1 MTTGRDDEAAPPG
14 TGADAGT
21 ADPASAGGPPGTGAS
36 RAGGARPGEPLW
48 GGRFG
53 TPPAPEARAL
63 GRSLAF
69 DVRLAAQDVEAS
81 VAHARALEA
90 AGLLTAEEA
99 ARLEGALREVGAEIA
114 EGRFAFDPA
123 DEDVHS
129 AIERGVT
136 ERLGELGARLHA
148 GRSRNDL
155 VATDVRLWMRE
166 ASRRVGGLVRMLV
179 RTLLARAREHAGTVM
194 PGTTHGRPAQ
204 VVTLGHQLLA
214 HAWALLRD
222 LGRLED
228 QARRAAASPL
238 GAGALATSTLGLDP
252 AATARRLGFDRSFE
266 NSIDA
271 VSDRDAVQELLAC
284 CAILGTHCSRLAADA
299 IRWSELGWAEVD
311 EAYATGS
318 SMMPQKR
325 NPDVLELARG
335 KAGRLAA
342 AFQSLATVLA
352 GLPLGYHRDLQED
365 KEPLFDA
372 VDTLELVLPA
382 LIGCLGTLR
391 FDPAAMRA
399 AALAPELYAT
409 DVAEALVRTGVP
421 FREAHRRVGELLR
434 RLETEGRTLRDLTAA
449 EWAAFGLE
457 GGGAL
462 LDPDRSVRARAIPG
476 GPAPQSVL
484 AQVDAIEAALAM
496 REGMGEHHET
506 KVRVVEAD
514 AAHDWQRIPVPEG
527 DQAPPG
533 EEVVLFRAMDGRFSV
548 GLWRRAPEEGPM
560 EPPYHEMAILLE
572 GEVELT
578 LDDGTVL
585 RAGPGDVIVA
595 PKGARAT
602 WRSLSP
608 VRKFWAIY
616 REPEGAP

>member
-1 MTTGRDDEAAPPG
+1 MT
-14 TGADAGT
+14 
-21 ADPASAGGPPGTGAS
+21 
-36 RAGGARPGEPLW
+36 ARPGEPLW

-53 TPPAPEARAL
+53 RPPAPEARAL
-63 GRSLAF
+63 GRSLGF
-69 DVRLAAQDVEAS
+69 DVRLAPQDVEAS
-81 VAHARALEA
+81 VAHVRALEA

-99 ARLEGALREVGAEIA
+99 ARLEEALREVGAEIA
-114 EGRFAFDPA
+114 QGRFAFDPA

-129 AIERGVT
+129 AVERGVT
-136 ERLGELGARLHA
+136 ERLGELGAKLHA

-155 VATDVRLWMRE
+155 VATDVRLWMRG

-179 RTLLARAREHAGTVM
+179 RTLVARAREHAGTVM

-252 AATARRLGFDRSFE
+252 AATARRLGFDRPFE

-271 VSDRDAVQELLAC
+271 VSARDAVQELLAC

-342 AFQSLATVLA
+342 AFQALAAVLA

-382 LIGCLGTLR
+382 LVGCLETLR

-409 DVAEALVRTGVP
+409 DVAEALVARGVP

-434 RLETEGRTLRDLTAA
+434 RLEGEGRTLADLAAA
-449 EWAAFGLE
+449 EWEAFGLP
-457 GGGAL
+457 GGAGL
-462 LDPDRSVRARAIPG
+462 LDPDRSVRARATPG
-476 GPAPQSVL
+476 GPSPASVL
-484 AQVDAIEAALAM
+484 AQADAIEAALASAG
-496 REGMGEHHET
+496 EGGPAGGSGGEPGPAG
-506 KVRVVEAD
+506 RGAAD
-514 AAHDWQRIPVPEG
+514 PTG
-527 DQAPPG
+527 
-533 EEVVLFRAMDGRFSV
+533 
-548 GLWRRAPEEGPM
+548 
-560 EPPYHEMAILLE
+560 
-572 GEVELT
+572 
-578 LDDGTVL
+578 
-585 RAGPGDVIVA
+585 
-595 PKGARAT
+595 
-602 WRSLSP
+602 
-608 VRKFWAIY
+608 
-616 REPEGAP
+616 